1 MLRIA
6 ENTNTKRAELRDTDY
21 RYVVSNANPLEL
33 ILINVSNVT
42 VGTEKQINY
51 AKSLLHDKLIKV
63 NRTTGLMISN
73 GAMDKATYIAGMESL
88 VKELE
93 SYNDAKFI
101 IERVR

>member
-21 RYVVSNANPLEL
+21 RYVVSNTNPMEL

-51 AKSLLHDKLIKV
+51 AKSLLHDKFSKV
-63 NRTTGLMISN
+63 NAAAGLMMSN
-73 GAMDKATYIAGMESL
+73 GAMDKTTYLAGMESL

>member
-1 MLRIA
+1 MLRV

-21 RYVVSNANPLEL
+21 KYVVSNANPMEL

-42 VGTEKQINY
+42 IGTEKQINY
-51 AKSLLHDKLIKV
+51 AKSILHDKLIKV
-63 NRTTGLMISN
+63 NTTAGLMISN

-93 SYNDAKFI
+93 SYSNAKFI
-101 IERVR
+101 IEHVR

>member
-21 RYVVSNANPLEL
+21 RYVVNNANPMEL

-42 VGTEKQINY
+42 IGTEKQINY

-63 NRTTGLMISN
+63 NTAAGVMISN

-93 SYNDAKFI
+93 SYSNAKFI
-101 IERVR
+101 IEHVR